1 MHNAFILIVLVACLL
16 LPSWLYAKEA
26 LPSLALA
33 KHFKNEMQS
42 SYYWVSEKLDGI
54 RCYWNGEELLTR
66 NGKQIYA
73 PKWFTDPLPN
83 IELDGELWIGRGSYQ
98 ILTRIA
104 LDKKPNLQLWE
115 KVTFQVFDLPASKA
129 PFEMRQNQLKNIVK
143 ESPALHLKLVKQ
155 KRMNSLPTIQTYLKD
170 LVDSGA
176 EGLMLRTPDSPYQTG
191 RTNHLLK
198 MKLRKDAEA
207 RVIAYQ
213 SGRGKFENMMGAIW
227 VEMEDGTLFKI
238 GTGFTNQD
246 RQNPPAI
253 GSDITYSYQG
263 FTEKGLPRFASFE
276 RVKAPE

>member
-66 NGKQIYA
+66 NGNPIYA

>member
-16 LPSWLYAKEA
+16 LPSWLYAKET

-66 NGKQIYA
+66 NGKPIYA

-143 ESPALHLKLVKQ
+143 ESSALHLKLVKQ
-155 KRMNSLPTIQTYLKD
+155 KRMNSLPTIQSYLKD
-170 LVDSGA
+170 LVNSGA

-238 GTGFTNQD
+238 GTGFTNQE

-263 FTEKGLPRFASFE
+263 LTEKGLPRFASFE
-276 RVKAPE
+276 RVKAVE